1 MSDKIIIGLAGQKH
15 TGKTTTANAIKSFV
29 EDMTFDHLFSF
40 GNPKHPKCNSVSI
53 LSFAFYLKDFDKKMF
68 KIANPNAT
76 DKEVNKKR
84 RPNLIKN
91 GDLFKLLYGK
101 DIFCKML
108 LDDIKRSDADIII
121 VDDVRYLY
129 EAESLITSTLG
140 DFDTKIFSLIKTE
153 DNGREYYKKTLEDM
167 KDNPEKYSKMHS
179 SESEFYD
186 ILQLSLFD
194 IAYQGHYNYINLY
207 KEDGEN
213 YFKPKL
219 QIVSEILCHYDK
231 FKNLI

>member
-1 MSDKIIIGLAGQKH
+1 MGKKIIIGLAGQKH
-15 TGKTTTANAIKSFV
+15 TGKTVTARAIKDFFAYQARQGFRLV
-29 EDMTFDHLFSF
+29 DCYNENVKIF
-40 GNPKHPKCNSVSI
+40 
-53 LSFAFYLKDFDKKMF
+53 SFAFYIKDLDRKLF

-76 DKEVNKKR
+76 DEEVNKKR
-84 RPNLIKN
+84 RKNLCEM
-91 GDLFKLLYGK
+91 GDFLKKLYGK

-108 LDDIKRSDADIII
+108 LHDIKRSNADIVI

-129 EAESLITSTLG
+129 EAEALITSTLG

-153 DNGREYYKKTLEDM
+153 DNGREYYKKTLKDM

-194 IAYQGHYNYINLY
+194 IAWQGHYNCINLY
-207 KEDGEN
+207 KEDGRDK
-213 YFKPKL
+213 FKPKL
-219 QIVSEILCHYDK
+219 QIVSEILCNYDK